1 MGPTHTP
8 LSQNMSYLYST
19 QYSMS
24 IYLSNLSSLSIPL
37 THWFQSTDE
46 IKGVGLAKGKHVV
59 VMLHPKTL
67 YNFMQISVRQNSRL
81 GISRR

>member
-1 MGPTHTP
+1 MGPTYTL

-37 THWFQSTDE
+37 THWVGKIFSPLVVNAMSDTEDEALPQS
-46 IKGVGLAKGKHVV
+46 LSAK
-59 VMLHPKTL
+59 
-67 YNFMQISVRQNSRL
+67 RQREFL
-81 GISRR
+81 EC